1 MVTREAWEHLG
12 GMDERFSEGW
22 GCEDACF
29 SLALTTLCGQP
40 AVMRGYK
47 AVHLEH
53 AATPGPE
60 GTYRWPGQA
69 KDYANLELTNRYS
82 AANGN
87 PDAMRDLVQ
96 GASSV
101 HVAQRRA
108 PSSDRHRRAYTC
120 ERCGGTFEK
129 IRSDEE
135 AMAEARSLWTPET
148 MADEQCVICD
158 DCFGEFMEWAKVKIP
173 GALR

>member
-1 MVTREAWEHLG
+1 MTGIGE
-12 GMDERFSEGW
+12 S
-22 GCEDACF
+22 
-29 SLALTTLCGQP
+29 
-40 AVMRGYK
+40 
-47 AVHLEH
+47 
-53 AATPGPE
+53 
-60 GTYRWPGQA
+60 
-69 KDYANLELTNRYS
+69 
-82 AANGN
+82 
-87 PDAMRDLVQ
+87 
-96 GASSV
+96 
-101 HVAQRRA
+101 
-108 PSSDRHRRAYTC
+108 YTC